1 MGIILEALKQH
12 EKITAQ
18 DLAKVSGLEP
28 KEVIS
33 ILQRMERAGRVRQC
47 NGFWHY
53 KSSASRRGAT
63 VEKIGLPEIVRLV
76 ACLGP
81 VRAGELADLVNANRK
96 AIGTSLCN
104 AFAAGQLSRTG
115 KRSFYVYEKKNEGR
129 AND

>member
-12 EKITAQ
+12 EKITAR
-18 DLAKVSGLEP
+18 DLAQVSGIEP

-33 ILQRMERAGRVRQC
+33 ILQRMERAGRVQQC

-53 KSSASRRGAT
+53 KSSPARRGAT
-63 VEKIGLPEIVRLV
+63 VEKIGQPELVKLV

-96 AIGTSLCN
+96 AIGTGLCN

-115 KRSFYVYEKKNEGR
+115 KRSFYVYSQKNNQEE
-129 AND
+129 NQ

>member
-1 MGIILEALKQH
+1 MGIILEALKQQ
-12 EKITAQ
+12 EKITVL
-18 DLAKVSGLEP
+18 DLAKVSGMEP

-53 KSSASRRGAT
+53 KSAASRRGAT
-63 VEKIGLPEIVRLV
+63 VEKIGIHDLLKLV
-76 ACLGP
+76 ASLGP
-81 VRAGELADLVNANRK
+81 IRAGELADLVNANRK

-115 KRSFYVYEKKNEGR
+115 KRSFYVYSQKNNQEEGQ
-129 AND
+129 